1 MKSLISTNFIVFKAL
16 LYSVQDSINE
26 LSKKYNFVSFKVLYL
41 HTSYAITCTKKVNS
55 KENCKWTGWLP
66 KSTFMK
72 YWVQNNKRNG
82 QQNHF
87 GNNFFKHMH
96 QTQICSLNIISY
108 FKQEQILSIFL
119 SRTTCKICSKYKLV
133 KLRVFSRFSLN
144 YFCNFSIT
152 CQMHYFAKLPHSIF
166 SLLSFI

>member
-1 MKSLISTNFIVFKAL
+1 MKSLISTNFIVLRHFYTVSKIQL
-16 LYSVQDSINE
+16 MNFP
-26 LSKKYNFVSFKVLYL
+26 KKYNFVSFKVLYL

>member
-87 GNNFFKHMH
+87 ANNFFKHMH

-119 SRTTCKICSKYKLV
+119 SRATCKTCSEYKLV

-144 YFCNFSIT
+144 YFRKLSIT
-152 CQMHYFAKLPHSIF
+152 CQMQHFAKLPHSIF